1 LPFEK
6 LKGKRRIYMNNDIEA
21 VLYSQE
27 QIDHRLDELATDLTH
42 KYQDR
47 DPLVVSVL
55 TGAMIFTS
63 DMLKRLNFKLNVD
76 LVDVSSYD
84 GANSTGQVKL
94 VQDLKSDVAGR
105 DVIIMEDIIDTGRTL
120 KYLVQLLKDRGAKSV
135 AICALLDKPARREV
149 EIEGDYIGFT
159 TPNEFLVGYGLDYD
173 NLYRNL
179 PYVGVLKRAV
189 YAN

>member
-1 LPFEK
+1 
-6 LKGKRRIYMNNDIEA
+6 MNNDIER

-27 QIDHRLDELATDLTH
+27 EINHRTDELAAAITE
-42 KYQDR
+42 KYHDQN
-47 DPLVVSVL
+47 PLVISVL

-84 GANSTGQVKL
+84 GTDSTGQVKL
-94 VQDLKSDVAGR
+94 DLDLKSDVKGR
-105 DVIIMEDIIDTGRTL
+105 SVIIMEDIIDTGRTL

-135 AICALLDKPARREV
+135 AVCALLDKPGRREV
-149 EIEGDYIGFT
+149 SIEGDYVGFT
-159 TPNEFLVGYGLDYD
+159 TPNEFLVGYGLDYN

-179 PYVGVLKRAV
+179 PYVGVLKRSV
-189 YAN
+189 YAS

>member
-1 LPFEK
+1 
-6 LKGKRRIYMNNDIEA
+6 MNNDIKE
-21 VLYSQE
+21 VLYSEE
-27 QIDHRLDELATDLTH
+27 QIDHRLDELAGVLTA
-42 KYQDR
+42 KYQDKN
-47 DPLVVSVL
+47 PLVVSVL

-84 GANSTGQVKL
+84 GADSTGQVKL
-94 VQDLKSDVAGR
+94 VSDLKSDVNGR

-120 KYLVQLLKDRGAKSV
+120 KYLVQLFKDRGAKSV
-135 AICALLDKPARREV
+135 VTCAMLDKPDRREV
-149 EIEGDYIGFT
+149 EIEGDYVGFT
-159 TPNEFLVGYGLDYD
+159 TPNEFLVGYGLDYN

-179 PYVGVLKRAV
+179 PYVGILKRSV

>member
-1 LPFEK
+1 
-6 LKGKRRIYMNNDIEA
+6 MNNDIEA

-27 QIDHRLDELATDLTH
+27 QIDRRLDELAAALTN
-42 KYQDR
+42 KYHNQN
-47 DPLVVSVL
+47 PLVVSVL

-63 DMLKRLNFKLNVD
+63 DMLKRLNFRLNVD

-84 GANSTGQVKL
+84 GTNSTGQVKL
-94 VQDLKSDVAGR
+94 LQDLKSNVTGR

-135 AICALLDKPARREV
+135 AVCALLDKPARREV
-149 EIEGDYIGFT
+149 DIKGDYVGFT
-159 TPNEFLVGYGLDYD
+159 TPNEFLVGYGLDYN

-179 PYVGVLKRAV
+179 PYVGILKQAV

>member
-1 LPFEK
+1 
-6 LKGKRRIYMNNDIEA
+6 MNNDIER

-27 QIDHRLDELATDLTH
+27 EINHRADELAAAITEEYHD
-42 KYQDR
+42 QN
-47 DPLVVSVL
+47 PLVISVL

-84 GANSTGQVKL
+84 GTDSTGQVKL
-94 VQDLKSDVAGR
+94 DLDLKSDVKGR
-105 DVIIMEDIIDTGRTL
+105 SVTIMEDIIDTGRTL
-120 KYLVQLLKDRGAKSV
+120 KVQLLKDRGAKSV
-135 AICALLDKPARREV
+135 AVCALLDKPGRREV
-149 EIEGDYIGFT
+149 SIEGDYVGFT
-159 TPNEFLVGYGLDYD
+159 TPNEFLVGYGLDYN

-179 PYVGVLKRAV
+179 PYVGVLKRSV

>member
-1 LPFEK
+1 
-6 LKGKRRIYMNNDIEA
+6 MNNDIEA

-149 EIEGDYIGFT
+149 EIEGDYVGFT

>member
-1 LPFEK
+1 
-6 LKGKRRIYMNNDIEA
+6 MNNDIER

-27 QIDHRLDELATDLTH
+27 EINHRADELAAAITE
-42 KYQDR
+42 KYQDQN
-47 DPLVVSVL
+47 PLVISVL

-84 GANSTGQVKL
+84 GTDSTGQVKL
-94 VQDLKSDVAGR
+94 DLDLKSDVKGR
-105 DVIIMEDIIDTGRTL
+105 SVIIMEDIIDTGRTL
-120 KYLVQLLKDRGAKSV
+120 KDLVQLLKDRGAKSV
-135 AICALLDKPARREV
+135 AICALLDKPGRREV
-149 EIEGDYIGFT
+149 SIEGDYVGFT
-159 TPNEFLVGYGLDYD
+159 TPNEFLVGYGLDYN

>member
-1 LPFEK
+1 
-6 LKGKRRIYMNNDIEA
+6 MNNDIER

-27 QIDHRLDELATDLTH
+27 EINHRADELAAAITE
-42 KYQDR
+42 KYQDQN
-47 DPLVVSVL
+47 PLVISVL

-84 GANSTGQVKL
+84 GADSTGQVKL
-94 VQDLKSDVAGR
+94 DLDLKSDVKGR
-105 DVIIMEDIIDTGRTL
+105 SVIIMEDIIDTGRTL

-135 AICALLDKPARREV
+135 AVCALLDKPGRREV
-149 EIEGDYIGFT
+149 SIEGDYVGFT
-159 TPNEFLVGYGLDYD
+159 TPNEFLVGYGLDYN

>member
-1 LPFEK
+1 
-6 LKGKRRIYMNNDIEA
+6 MNNDIER

-27 QIDHRLDELATDLTH
+27 EINHRADELAAAITEEYHD
-42 KYQDR
+42 QN
-47 DPLVVSVL
+47 PLVISVL

-84 GANSTGQVKL
+84 GTDSTGQVKL
-94 VQDLKSDVAGR
+94 DFDLKSDVKGR
-105 DVIIMEDIIDTGRTL
+105 SVIIMEDIIDTGRTL

-135 AICALLDKPARREV
+135 AVCALLDKPGRREV
-149 EIEGDYIGFT
+149 SIEGDYVGFT
-159 TPNEFLVGYGLDYD
+159 TPNEFLVGYGLDYN

-179 PYVGVLKRAV
+179 PYVGVLKRSV

>member
-1 LPFEK
+1 
-6 LKGKRRIYMNNDIEA
+6 MNNDIKE
-21 VLYSQE
+21 VLYSE
-27 QIDHRLDELATDLTH
+27 KQIDHRLDELAGVLTA
-42 KYQDR
+42 KYQDKN
-47 DPLVVSVL
+47 PLVVSVL

-84 GANSTGQVKL
+84 GADSTGQVKL
-94 VQDLKSDVAGR
+94 VSDLKSDVNGR

-120 KYLVQLLKDRGAKSV
+120 KHLVQLFKDRGAKSV
-135 AICALLDKPARREV
+135 VTCAMLDKPDRREV
-149 EIEGDYIGFT
+149 EIEGDYVGFT
-159 TPNEFLVGYGLDYD
+159 TPNEFLVGYGLDYN

-179 PYVGVLKRAV
+179 PYVGILKRAV